1 MTRSTRT
8 GLNYLILTTVVLA
21 SWQLL
26 FLRVGSDAVLG
37 PVETV
42 DQLIKFLRTKEFWID
57 IAETLKAFSAAL
69 AISIIG
75 GLALGVLFGM
85 HRLSGVVAEPLLI
98 AGYSIPKVTLYPV
111 VLLLFGLGMPAK
123 ICFGVMH
130 GIIPIIIFTMN
141 GIRQINPIFLRTARS
156 LRISHWDTV
165 RTILFPAA
173 LPQIVTGLRVGFSL
187 TLLGTL
193 IGEMFGSQ
201 HGLGFILMSAI
212 GLHQVPTIMAV
223 TTFIVVP
230 ALIASFCFL
239 AIESRLYSR

>member
-1 MTRSTRT
+1 MRT
-8 GLNYLILTTVVLA
+8 WVNYLVLLVVVLA
-21 SWQLL
+21 AWQLL
-26 FLRVGSDAVLG
+26 YLQVGSDALLG
-37 PVETV
+37 PVQTIE
-42 DQLIKFLRTKEFWID
+42 QLVKFLRTKEFWID
-57 IAETLKAFSAAL
+57 IAETMKAFSAAL
-69 AISIIG
+69 AISTFG
-75 GLALGVLFGM
+75 GLGFGIYFAA
-85 HRLSGVVAEPLLI
+85 HRLSGAVAEPLLI

-130 GIIPIIIFTMN
+130 GIIPIVIFTMN
-141 GIRQINPIFLRTARS
+141 GIRQIDPIFLRTARA
-156 LRISHWDTV
+156 LRTNRWDTA
-165 RTILFPAA
+165 RTIMFPAA

-201 HGLGFILMSAI
+201 HGLGFVLMSAI
-212 GLHQVPTIMAV
+212 GLHQIPTIMAV

-239 AIESRLYSR
+239 AIENRLYSR